1 MFDNINYSL
10 FSLVHAGPGLAGWR
24 LTGAVAAAEWLI
36 LLVPATLVMLWL
48 RGTPDERAV
57 ATRAAF
63 SIALALLANAI
74 VALAWFQQRPF
85 VVGLAENVLQHDAD
99 SSFPSDHATIMFTM
113 GLVLVSSAA
122 CRGLGVVLTIAAM
135 LTAWARV
142 YVGVHYPLDM
152 AGAGLMAALIARLSM
167 LPQAAQGVKT
177 VLAVAV
183 PLYRRIF
190 AEPIRRG
197 WVRP

>member
-1 MFDNINYSL
+1 MFDNINYSI
-10 FSLVHAGPGLAGWR
+10 FSVMHAGPGLAGWR

-57 ATRAAF
+57 ATRAAL
-63 SIALALLANAI
+63 SVALALLLNGL
-74 VALAWFQQRPF
+74 VALFWYQQRPF
-85 VVGLAENVLQHDAD
+85 VVGLAENVLHHDAD

-113 GLVLVSSAA
+113 AFVLASSVA
-122 CRGLGVVLTIAAM
+122 CRGLGVVLAMAAL

-152 AGAGLMAALIARLSM
+152 AGAALMAAAVARLSM
-167 LPQAAQGVKT
+167 LPQAAQAVRA

-183 PLYRRIF
+183 PMYRRIF